1 MDILTCGIVDD
12 DPQAVHLLNTY
23 LSKMQNVRLLF
34 KTNDATEALAKL
46 RKYQPDILFLD
57 VEMPELTA
65 FDLIKWVN
73 PGTKVV
79 LCTAHRQYAYDGFEH
94 RVADFLLKPVDFAR
108 FFDVVTRLRESQ
120 FHAILNGTRIAQDY
134 FLVNAKDKLKNY
146 KILFEDILY
155 MEAVEGGVKPVL
167 REEEIMVSE
176 SLTRVYRA
184 LPKNLFVRISNAF
197 VIGTEYYKN
206 YANAKVYLYH
216 VAEPFPISR
225 MKHLAKDFF
234 DWLNEHKL

>member
-1 MDILTCGIVDD
+1 
-12 DPQAVHLLNTY
+12 
-23 LSKMQNVRLLF
+23 
-34 KTNDATEALAKL
+34 
-46 RKYQPDILFLD
+46 
-57 VEMPELTA
+57 
-65 FDLIKWVN
+65 
-73 PGTKVV
+73 
-79 LCTAHRQYAYDGFEH
+79 
-94 RVADFLLKPVDFAR
+94 
-108 FFDVVTRLRESQ
+108 
-120 FHAILNGTRIAQDY
+120 
-134 FLVNAKDKLKNY
+134 
-146 KILFEDILY
+146 
-155 MEAVEGGVKPVL
+155 
-167 REEEIMVSE
+167 MVSE